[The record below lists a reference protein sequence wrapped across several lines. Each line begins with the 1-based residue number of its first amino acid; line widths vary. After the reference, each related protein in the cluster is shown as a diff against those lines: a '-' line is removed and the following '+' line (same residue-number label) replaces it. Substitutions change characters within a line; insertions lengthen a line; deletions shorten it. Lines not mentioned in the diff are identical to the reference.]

1 MLLWYC
7 DKIVRTLAIANQGTL
22 LGSKAG
28 QYSLSMTMRRTYSSL
43 TFSSLVSRVSGLFA
57 ILVFALLLLPKS
69 ILANPVVS
77 DCQVGL
83 SGEYLR
89 ADGHANQPW
98 SIKVSGQP
106 VVYIEHC
113 LMEQLLSFFPE
124 KMRKRHFTSTD
135 QSRPELQPAAW
146 RTKEGLTI
154 LTLSP
159 ESRFQLATAIL
170 YVESLFHPNVSPS
183 SAGAIGPFQV
193 LPTTGDQMK
202 LPQVDN
208 PKVNLQAGLKYILF
222 IEEQIAKH
230 CDIDDRSK
238 ESSSHYRDLIAAS
251 YNAGP
256 SVIYLLQ
263 RR

>member
-1 MLLWYC
+1 M
-7 DKIVRTLAIANQGTL
+7 G
-22 LGSKAG
+22 
-28 QYSLSMTMRRTYSSL
+28 
-43 TFSSLVSRVSGLFA
+43 
-57 ILVFALLLLPKS
+57 
-69 ILANPVVS
+69 
-77 DCQVGL
+77 
-83 SGEYLR
+83 GEYLR

-98 SIKVSGQP
+98 SIKVSGRP

-135 QSRPELQPAAW
+135 QSRAELQPAAW
-146 RTKEGLTI
+146 RTKAGQTI

-202 LPQVDN
+202 LPQVDI

-238 ESSSHYRDLIAAS
+238 ESSSHYRNLIAAS

-256 SVIYLLQ
+256 GYMTKRDQSGKAYRLAAYPKFSRTEYLERFQ
-263 RR
+263 RAMGYQFLPAYLNYDPAKKLLRR